1 MEVSEPR
8 TASQQEA
15 DAAIARLAN
24 APKSNR
30 PRPRPTVQVQK
41 ERAAKEAEKQ
51 QSESSRSTNASSKG
65 KDSASKSG
73 DSGKG
78 LEGQEEEDEDE
89 LQLRPAGKAQKTAS
103 NPSSK
108 AVNSGKVVELSSED
122 SEDDEAAWLAKETE
136 RVNAKEDDL
145 DEDFGA
151 GEGDRWNGKK
161 GKKKAADNKKG
172 KKAAPAK
179 SKAKAP
185 GKTAS
190 KGKGKAKAV
199 ESDDDNDA
207 APLKATS
214 RRASTSKP
222 TSATASRKASALRES
237 TADLEAEE
245 VKVTTTRKTSRLPE
259 TLQDSQGRASSS
271 NAKGNKGKKEKEK
284 AYRTAETIED
294 SDAEDTAGGAALLY
308 EPPTREASEAPVSAR
323 KSRKPATTYGK
334 KGKAAAQA
342 AKKSRPVVADSDGD
356 ETEPED
362 ADQAE
367 KATRATAL
375 SEPAREPSPPA
386 AKISPKF
393 EVVIEKP
400 ASRRSSATVAKPSS
414 PAKSI
419 TKASRAASQVPEK
432 EDVQAPSVGS
442 AKGKKAAAKTKKA
455 VVESEGESEED
466 DEMDVTEAEE
476 ASEEDEEK
484 VKKLAKSSK
493 KSSKKASP
501 AKKEPKATVEPAA
514 LETPK
519 AVPLAVKVSSL
530 VRSLRGCIL
539 TDKSMQDA
547 NAQLEKADSKPQMDV
562 KPKCKL
568 ANALFVLGDSEG

>member
-1 MEVSEPR
+1 
-8 TASQQEA
+8 
-15 DAAIARLAN
+15 
-24 APKSNR
+24 
-30 PRPRPTVQVQK
+30 
-41 ERAAKEAEKQ
+41 
-51 QSESSRSTNASSKG
+51 
-65 KDSASKSG
+65 
-73 DSGKG
+73 
-78 LEGQEEEDEDE
+78 
-89 LQLRPAGKAQKTAS
+89 
-103 NPSSK
+103 
-108 AVNSGKVVELSSED
+108 
-122 SEDDEAAWLAKETE
+122 
-136 RVNAKEDDL
+136 
-145 DEDFGA
+145 
-151 GEGDRWNGKK
+151 
-161 GKKKAADNKKG
+161 
-172 KKAAPAK
+172 
-179 SKAKAP
+179 
-185 GKTAS
+185 
-190 KGKGKAKAV
+190 
-199 ESDDDNDA
+199 
-207 APLKATS
+207 
-214 RRASTSKP
+214 
-222 TSATASRKASALRES
+222 
-237 TADLEAEE
+237 
-245 VKVTTTRKTSRLPE
+245 
-259 TLQDSQGRASSS
+259 
-271 NAKGNKGKKEKEK
+271 
-284 AYRTAETIED
+284 
-294 SDAEDTAGGAALLY
+294 
-308 EPPTREASEAPVSAR
+308 
-323 KSRKPATTYGK
+323 
-334 KGKAAAQA
+334 
-342 AKKSRPVVADSDGD
+342 
-356 ETEPED
+356 
-362 ADQAE
+362 
-367 KATRATAL
+367 
-375 SEPAREPSPPA
+375 
-386 AKISPKF
+386 
-393 EVVIEKP
+393 VVIEKP